1 MKPWLLHRFFLMLVL
16 LALLCGTS
24 WAGEESPPPTD
35 EDAETFKLGEVV
47 VEGEAETVTQ
57 VATVN
62 TVTRKQMEL
71 NTADNVADAVNT
83 VPGVTLS
90 VGRRNERTFSI
101 RGFNQR
107 YIPVFYDGIPIYVPY
122 DGYID
127 TGKIPTGSI
136 SKISISKGI
145 SSVLYGFNTMGGV
158 VNIISRKPTERFEG
172 DFETGYS
179 EDDAWHSNLNLGS
192 RAGKFYFMAYG
203 GYFDSAG
210 YPLSHH
216 YQPQLNEDGGR
227 RNNSDIDDQVS
238 GSCKIGFIPAPGH
251 EFAIGV
257 HHVDE
262 ESGVPPEDNNPA
274 ARFWRF
280 TEWKK
285 TTYYFIGDSQLT
297 DALQLQT
304 RFYRDYYDNILD
316 SYDNDYYILQTQ
328 QYAFH
333 STYDDHTTGGSLVL
347 RSTHIKNNT
356 LSLAGHAKYDVHEEQ
371 DDYYA
376 DWERYESRTFSYGVE
391 DDMKL
396 SDRLS
401 LLFGLS
407 YDFMSPRYANGGK
420 VPHDK
425 TSVNPQAGAS
435 LLLFKDTGLHLAV
448 GRKTRFPT
456 LKEQYSGLLD
466 ANIPN
471 PNLKEE
477 RAYNYEA
484 GIEQPLSWHSLLRC
498 SLFYSDIKNLI
509 VSRPYGPGS
518 NQNQFVNIGKATL
531 SGVEL
536 SFNSEYFKHN
546 QIDLN
551 YTYLNARD
559 ESSDRTSSHLEYLPE
574 HNLYLSDLY
583 TIHDWVSIFAK
594 LAYNSSRYFQN
605 RMNLNRWQTLD
616 EFWTVDMKVIGTIT
630 NRLSLEVGARNIF
643 DENYQLNAGFPMEGR
658 AFFTVL
664 RMQLS

>member
-1 MKPWLLHRFFLMLVL
+1 MLIAFGL
-16 LALLCGTS
+16 SCGIS
-24 WAGEESPPPTD
+24 RAGEEISAQAK

-47 VEGEAETVTQ
+47 VEGEAETVTR

-62 TVTRKQMEL
+62 TVTRQQMEL

-107 YIPVFYDGIPIYVPY
+107 YIPVFYDGIPIYIPY
-122 DGYID
+122 DGYVD

-136 SKISISKGI
+136 SKLTVSKGI

-158 VNIISRKPTERFEG
+158 VNIISRKPAKPFEG

-192 RAGKFYFMAYG
+192 KVGKFYFTAYG
-203 GYFDSAG
+203 GYLDSEG
-210 YPLSHH
+210 FPLSHH
-216 YQPQLNEDGGR
+216 YQPQLNEDGDR

-238 GSCKIGFIPAPGH
+238 GSCKIGFIPAPGQ

-262 ESGVPPEDNNPA
+262 KRGVPPEDNNPD

-280 TEWKK
+280 TQWKK

-304 RFYRDYYDNILD
+304 RIYRDEYDNILD

-328 QYAFH
+328 QYAFR
-333 STYDDHTTGGSLVL
+333 STYDDRTTGGSVVV

-356 LSLAGHAKYDVHEEQ
+356 LSLAWHAKYDVHEEQ

-391 DDMKL
+391 DDVKL

-407 YDFMSPRYANGGK
+407 YDVLSPHYADGGK
-420 VPHDK
+420 VPRDK
-425 TSVNPQAGAS
+425 NAVNPQAGLS
-435 LLLFKDTGLHLAV
+435 LLLFKDTSLHMAV
-448 GRKTRFPT
+448 GRKSRFPT

-471 PNLKEE
+471 PDLKEE

-484 GIEQPLSWHSLLRC
+484 GIEQPIFRHSLLRC

-509 VSRPYGPGS
+509 VSRPYGPAS

-536 SFNSEYFKHN
+536 SFSSEYLKRNRFE
-546 QIDLN
+546 LN
-551 YTYLNARD
+551 YTYLQARD
-559 ESSDRTSSHLEYLPE
+559 ESSERTSRHLEYQPE

-583 TIHDWVSIFAK
+583 TINDWVSIFAK

-605 RMNLNRWQTLD
+605 RMNFNRWETLD
-616 EFWTVDMKVIGTIT
+616 EFWTVDMKLIGTIT
-630 NRLSLEVGARNIF
+630 GRLSFEVGAKNIF

-658 AFFTVL
+658 AFFTVF
-664 RMQLS
+664 RMNLS